1 MRYIVVYITLISAMI
16 ASIVLIILTFESKV
30 FWKLTKLPTAILSG
44 QAIIESAKFSWD
56 RSVSSVDSTGAR
68 IFPSSKQY
76 GGVSYNLV
84 MTPRDTSLFVG
95 SVDRFTHEFDMP
107 WDEYPKLPDKRTTI
121 LVRSQNTESFL
132 ESYISEYNN
141 VVGDDKLVFTLGF
154 DWVWQTEI
162 SQVQTLDETQIIS
175 LSPVL
180 LNTSRAGVMASSFD
194 GRNPL
199 AYMNGYPVD
208 FKRTL
213 NAPVVNGNIMLQVA
227 DSYWSKL
234 YVFDRCLS
242 DEEHA
247 AVNSYL
253 TSIYVQPNP
262 IAYVVNDIP
271 TVRIDAI
278 VNQPVPTYKCVY
290 AGPATFSFSGSLL
303 GLALDTNTGVIN
315 GIPKAVGVS
324 HVQIKCTTED
334 GANSITSLII
344 DVKPLRSFPNKTT
357 YITVTSTVLGVSV
370 LALIVLMTRYARS
383 NTLQLSEIV

>member
-1 MRYIVVYITLISAMI
+1 MRYTVLYVTFMSAMI
-16 ASIVLIILTFESKV
+16 ASIVLMILTFQSKA
-30 FWKLTKLPTAILSG
+30 FWKPTKLPTATLSG
-44 QAIIESAKFSWD
+44 QAIVESAKFSWD
-56 RSVSSVDSTGAR
+56 RSVSSVNSAGVTT
-68 IFPSSKQY
+68 FPSLKQY
-76 GGVSYNLV
+76 DGAHYNLV
-84 MTPRDTSLFVG
+84 LTPSDTSLFVG
-95 SVDRFTHEFDMP
+95 SVDRFTHEP
-107 WDEYPKLPDKRTTI
+107 GVIWHEYPKLSDKRTTI
-121 LVRSQNTESFL
+121 LVRSQNTESYL

-141 VVGDDKLVFTLGF
+141 VVSDNKLVFTLGF

-199 AYMNGYPVD
+199 AYMNGNPVD

-213 NAPVVNGNIMLQVA
+213 NAPVVDGNTMLQVA
-227 DSYWSKL
+227 DSYWTKL

-242 DEEHA
+242 DEEQA

-253 TSIYVQPNP
+253 TGLYVQPNP

-278 VNQPVPTYKCVY
+278 VNQPVPTYKCVF
-290 AGPATFSFSGSLL
+290 AAPATFSFSGSLL
-303 GLALDTNTGVIN
+303 GLVLDTNTGVIN

-334 GANSITSLII
+334 GTNSVTSLII

-357 YITVTSTVLGVSV
+357 YTTVTATVLGISV
-370 LALIVLMTRYARS
+370 LALVVLMTRHAGS
-383 NTLQLSEIV
+383 KTLKFSEIL